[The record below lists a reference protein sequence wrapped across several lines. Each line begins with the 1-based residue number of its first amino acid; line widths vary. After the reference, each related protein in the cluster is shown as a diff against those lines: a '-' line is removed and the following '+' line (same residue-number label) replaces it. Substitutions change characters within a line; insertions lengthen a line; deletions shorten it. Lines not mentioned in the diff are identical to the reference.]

1 MVTNEYSKLQKVIV
15 GSATNAKIPHI
26 DKSVRCINYADL
38 RDDELDQI
46 KVGPYPKQVIDEANE
61 DLDTFCLFL
70 ESEGVEVLRPF
81 ETDCQY
87 YNYCPRDSVFIHKD
101 IAIATPM
108 PIRARRGE
116 YKAFAHHID
125 IDIQD
130 IDPAFTDACYDLSC
144 VNSPDI
150 LATANTQT
158 PMFDAANCLRS
169 NDDVLYLLSNS
180 GNIAGAQ
187 YLSSIIDAKVG
198 ILQGVYSYMHIDST
212 IAFLREGLML
222 VNPSRIKSKDV
233 LPAPFNK
240 WDIIQ
245 CPEPVDIGYYENYC
259 NASVWINMNLFS
271 VNENLVVLEQHQEP
285 LARELKKH
293 GIDSA
298 LLPMRHQRTL
308 GGGFHCV
315 TLDLDRVD

>member
-1 MVTNEYSKLQKVIV
+1 MTKNEYSKLKKVIV

-38 RDDELDQI
+38 RDDELDKI
-46 KVGPYPKQVIDEANE
+46 KVGPYPEEVIDQAND
-61 DLDTFCLFL
+61 DLENFCLFL
-70 ESEGVEVLRPF
+70 ETEGVEVLRPF

-125 IDIQD
+125 LPIYDLD
-130 IDPAFTDACYDLSC
+130 CAFTDACYDINC
-144 VNSPDI
+144 VLSPDI
-150 LATANTQT
+150 LATTNTNS

-180 GNIAGAQ
+180 GNISGAQ
-187 YLSSIIDAKVG
+187 YLSSIIDAKVA

-271 VNENLVVLEQHQEP
+271 VNENLVVIERHQKP
-285 LARELKKH
+285 LARELKKY

-315 TLDLDRVD
+315 TLDLERVD